1 MAKDYLNLNKVDNAG
16 DSTVSSLI
24 KDNTI
29 EFFDWAIINGGGFFN
44 VNIPTSGHYGGDK
57 HKLRLVDD
65 PRYSS
70 GQVWEGFRSNWVWQ
84 SGLECE
90 TQPLVTNKWHNPGI
104 SGVFVNGSFYASGD
118 STYGHHI
125 DYPRGRVVFDSA
137 ISTTSSVTAEFSY
150 KWVNVVPADKEFF
163 REVQYRSQ
171 RADGDFTYT
180 GSGDYSQ
187 LADNRLQLPAIAVD
201 VTKRRNLEPYALG
214 ALTHYINTD
223 VVFHVLAEDSYT
235 RDKLVDMVSLQEEK
249 VVYMFDSDRIGR
261 NDAFPLDYR
270 GQVRPSGLS
279 YPDLIKPSGHSGESL
294 EKKGYRWEYS
304 DGKMTF
310 RDARIQE
317 GSEINPNLYHGVVR
331 LNAEVIK

>member
-1 MAKDYLNLNKVDNAG
+1 M
-16 DSTVSSLI
+16 
-24 KDNTI
+24 
-29 EFFDWAIINGGGFFN
+29 
-44 VNIPTSGHYGGDK
+44 
-57 HKLRLVDD
+57 
-65 PRYSS
+65 
-70 GQVWEGFRSNWVWQ
+70 
-84 SGLECE
+84 
-90 TQPLVTNKWHNPGI
+90 
-104 SGVFVNGSFYASGD
+104 
-118 STYGHHI
+118 
-125 DYPRGRVVFDSA
+125 FDSA
-137 ISTTSSVTAEFSY
+137 VSTTSSITAEFSY